1 MKNILLKLLEFT
13 TKTEYCKTGTKAPVS
28 GIWRSGKEYI
38 PMTVGKT
45 FPPCDN
51 DWWILVVSVS

>member
-1 MKNILLKLLEFT
+1 MKNLLLRLLELT
-13 TKTEYCKTGTKAPVS
+13 TRTEYCKTGTKAPVS

-38 PMTVGKT
+38 SLTKNKT

-51 DWWILVVSVS
+51 DWWVLVVSVS